1 MLASEACSR
10 RRQCR
15 SLLCRAAFT
24 DLPAPDGWLRRALG
38 NDGPTIREPS
48 LRHTG
53 QISGTG
59 LDDSR
64 YFAPRSLALR
74 TVGASTCTSQMLDAL
89 LASQLRHAQA
99 PGRSKR
105 RVPTGP
111 IRPKVSWVRV
121 TRTQNINLRNE
132 LKRVGGRQCQKARY
146 PLISPA

>member
-15 SLLCRAAFT
+15 SLLCRAALT

-59 LDDSR
+59 LDHSR

-74 TVGASTCTSQMLDAL
+74 TVRSKHMHLTQMLDAL

-111 IRPKVSWVRV
+111 I
-121 TRTQNINLRNE
+121 
-132 LKRVGGRQCQKARY
+132 
-146 PLISPA
+146 

>member
-15 SLLCRAAFT
+15 SLLCRAALT

-74 TVGASTCTSQMLDAL
+74 TVGASTCTSRKCSMPFWLLNCAMLRRPA
-89 LASQLRHAQA
+89 A
-99 PGRSKR
+99 RSGES
-105 RVPTGP
+105 PQ
-111 IRPKVSWVRV
+111 VRFDP
-121 TRTQNINLRNE
+121 RCR
-132 LKRVGGRQCQKARY
+132 GGGG
-146 PLISPA
+146 LV